1 MFAGIREGFDVDS
14 MEFIMDETTGITIDK
29 KRTLQTLKVN
39 RPREVLHSRCAIN
52 SNAALTY

>member
-1 MFAGIREGFDVDS
+1 
-14 MEFIMDETTGITIDK
+14 MDETIGITIDK